1 MKKYCTIISFMLA
14 IAVIF
19 ASLSLTSVN
28 AATQLGD
35 PDGDGSICTAKDILC
50 VRNYLA
56 KNGKNA
62 DSVQILKAD
71 VCSNGVV
78 DSNDL
83 LVMRMYAAKKI
94 TTIPYEASTEATTGG
109 YVQPTNPD
117 DYPQVTAV
125 LRQLRSV
132 DEDLYVSVL
141 VNQTGYSTNAKKV
154 VKLAETMVAANS
166 RKTDSFV
173 ANKTCRVYK
182 IDNGQKTA
190 VGDFSSGNRKNFNHA
205 LVDYGEMYVSEL
217 DISSIKTPGTYL
229 VSSPIGSSFKFEIR
243 DNSNERAMNEAL
255 MGLYFNRCGGDITA
269 ATLQE
274 YDAYLAQNFG
284 IEAGLFYNTYSCYT
298 REACH
303 RVSKGTNAGK
313 EVAIVDTLKNV
324 NSKIEFGF
332 TNEPDTSGQNTI
344 LAQLRN
350 EFSGIT
356 FSSVITNE
364 KFVVT
369 ATYGSGYAFTEN
381 SELKSINN
389 KIINIVNGYTSYGF
403 KEPSAT
409 INRMFFLN
417 KNSSGEVVYF
427 PATDF
432 EYGLHDAGDYGRYTQ
447 PAAQVVDDLL
457 YAYELYPQTANLN
470 VIHDEGLVDLPDVL
484 DLARW
489 EAKFLLNMQNKGRT
503 GENPSSKGGFYY
515 KICTELFASA
525 NGSRPENDKGFNG
538 TSGAYPGLRVQQVN
552 MASTASAVG
561 SLAACYTVFK
571 DKDPA
576 FANECLA
583 AAKAGYNY
591 YVNHIDD
598 GTPETSARNT
608 AAANKSGDKVG
619 GGAYG
624 GTAAEASATFF
635 FSAAALYRA
644 TGDETYNTKAKA
656 MASGGNYTSMGG
668 QNQGGFGNFAYY
680 LAYAKDGLASADA
693 TTATKCLNN
702 VIGSA
707 TKNNK
712 EVKDCSLD
720 VLDSSF
726 AAWGSNGVMST
737 SLKTNAFAAAV
748 SNYSGDTTDY
758 VTADRLCIGFL
769 MGKNPLGYCFLPGM
783 QLGKASG
790 DYKVTEHPHHYPSVL
805 IQPSGHPC
813 TPGILAE
820 GYSTQSA
827 AAGKNKATDSGRF
840 RYRDEDADYVT
851 NEIVVYGNS
860 AFVFS
865 IAAVVQQ
872 DMDLNK

>member
-83 LVMRMYAAKKI
+83 LVMRMYAAEKI
-94 TTIPYEASTEATTGG
+94 TTIPYEASTEATTSG
-109 YVQPTNPD
+109 YAQPTNPD

-190 VGDFSSGNRKNFNHA
+190 VGDFSSGKRKGFNYN
-205 LVDYGEMYVSEL
+205 LVDYGEMSISEL
-217 DISSIKTPGTYL
+217 DISSITTPGKYV
-229 VSSPIGSSFKFEIR
+229 VSAPFGCSFSFEIR
-243 DNSNERAMNEAL
+243 DNASERVMNEAL
-255 MGLYFNRCGGDITA
+255 MGLYFNRCGGDISTQ
-269 ATLQE
+269 TLQE
-274 YDAYLAQNFG
+274 YDDYLANNFG
-284 IEAGLFYNTYSCYT
+284 IEAGSFYNTYSCYT

-303 RVSKGTNAGK
+303 LVSNRANAGK
-313 EVAIVDTLKNV
+313 EVAIVDTF
-324 NSKIEFGF
+324 NS
-332 TNEPDTSGQNTI
+332 S
-344 LAQLRN
+344 
-350 EFSGIT
+350 
-356 FSSVITNE
+356 E
-364 KFVVT
+364 KKF
-369 ATYGSGYAFTEN
+369 Y
-381 SELKSINN
+381 
-389 KIINIVNGYTSYGF
+389 
-403 KEPSAT
+403 
-409 INRMFFLN
+409 LN
-417 KNSSGEVVYF
+417 KDSSNNIIKF
-427 PATDF
+427 PAADF
-432 EYGLHDAGDYGRYTQ
+432 GYGLHDAGDYGRYTQ
-447 PAAQVVDDLL
+447 PAAQVVDDLI
-457 YAYELYPQTANLN
+457 YAYEMFPQATSSLD
-470 VIHDEGLVDLPDVL
+470 VIHDEGLIDLPDIL

-503 GENPSSKGGFYY
+503 GENESSKGGFYY
-515 KICTELFASA
+515 KICTNVFASTT
-525 NGSRPENDKGFNG
+525 SSEPQNDKSFTGESNG
-538 TSGAYPGLRVQQVN
+538 YSTGEGLRVEQVN
-552 MASTASAVG
+552 FASTASAVG
-561 SLAACYTVFK
+561 ALAACYTTFK
-571 DKDPA
+571 DKDPD

-583 AAKAGYNY
+583 AAKSGYEF
-591 YVNHIDD
+591 YVNNRIINEDNVD
-598 GTPETSARNT
+598 ADNEMIYRNRQADTVDADKPES
-608 AAANKSGDKVG
+608 SGP
-619 GGAYG
+619 YG
-624 GTAAEASATFF
+624 GNGTEAENTLFF
-635 FSAAALYRA
+635 AAAALYRA

-656 MASGGNYTSMGG
+656 MSSDGNYTTMSG

-680 LAYAKDGLASADA
+680 LAYAKDGLASADE
-693 TTATKCLNN
+693 TTATKCLN
-702 VIGSA
+702 VIKGLA
-707 TKNNK
+707 TKNNE
-712 EVKDCSLD
+712 EVKECSLD
-720 VLDSSF
+720 VVDSSF
-726 AAWGSNGVMST
+726 SAWGSNGVMSS
-737 SLKTNAFAAAV
+737 SLKNNSFMTAV

-758 VTADRLCIGFL
+758 VTADRLCMGFML
-769 MGKNPLGYCFLPGM
+769 GKNPLGYCFLPGM
-783 QLGKASG
+783 QLGKESG

-805 IQPSGHPC
+805 IQSSGHPC
-813 TPGILAE
+813 TPGLLAE

-827 AAGKNKATDSGRF
+827 SAGKNKATDSGRF
-840 RYRDEDADYVT
+840 RYRDDKDDYVT
-851 NEIVVYGNS
+851 NEVVVYGNS

>member
-190 VGDFSSGNRKNFNHA
+190 VGDFSSGNRKNFNYN

-255 MGLYFNRCGGDITA
+255 MGLYFNRCGGEITA

-313 EVAIVDTLKNV
+313 EVAIVDTY
-324 NSKIEFGF
+324 NSSTGNF
-332 TNEPDTSGQNTI
+332 
-344 LAQLRN
+344 
-350 EFSGIT
+350 
-356 FSSVITNE
+356 
-364 KFVVT
+364 
-369 ATYGSGYAFTEN
+369 Y
-381 SELKSINN
+381 
-389 KIINIVNGYTSYGF
+389 
-403 KEPSAT
+403 
-409 INRMFFLN
+409 LN
-417 KNSSGEVVYF
+417 KDSEGKAYTY
-427 PATDF
+427 PATEF

-457 YAYELYPQTANLN
+457 YAYELYPQTATLN
-470 VIHDEGLVDLPDVL
+470 VIHDEGLVDLPDIL

-489 EAKFLLNMQNKGRT
+489 EAKFLLNMQNKGRV
-503 GENPSSKGGFYY
+503 GENASSKGGFYY

-538 TSGAYPGLRVQQVN
+538 TSGAYAGFRVQQVN
-552 MASTASAVG
+552 LASTASAVG
-561 SLAACYTVFK
+561 SLAACYTIFK
-571 DKDPA
+571 DKDPS

-591 YVNHIDD
+591 YVNHVND
-598 GTPETSARNT
+598 GTPETNARNS
-608 AAANKSGDKVG
+608 AAANRSGDKVG

-624 GTAAEASATFF
+624 GTAAEASATLF